1 MMHRVAVIQMN
12 SRDVLEDN
20 LAQAESLLV
29 HAANAGAVLAVL
41 PENFAMFAPN
51 VQRTT
56 AARIEEIIDRLSDIA
71 RRTGLWLVAGSIPS
85 AARPDGV
92 PVPEGR
98 VRSAGLV
105 LDATGRVQARYDK
118 IHLFDAQVADAQ
130 SSYRESAT
138 FEPGDDVVCLDTP
151 AGRLG
156 LAICY
161 DLRFPELFLALRR
174 QGAELIA
181 VPAAFTKVTGEAHWQ
196 VLLRARAIESQCY
209 LLGAGQAGVH
219 SGTRETWGHSQIID
233 PWGRVLAE
241 LSAPEPDFCT
251 AECDLV
257 ALAELRRQMPLLSH
271 RRLC

>member
-1 MMHRVAVIQMN
+1 MHRVAVIQMN

-20 LAQAESLLV
+20 LAQAETLLV
-29 HAANAGAVLAVL
+29 RAAADGAALAVL

-51 VQRTT
+51 VQRST
-56 AARIEEIIDRLSDIA
+56 ASRWDEITGCLAAMA

-85 AARPDGV
+85 ADRPDGR
-92 PVPEGR
+92 PVPGGR
-98 VRSAGLV
+98 VRSTCLV
-105 LDATGRVQARYDK
+105 MDAEGVVRSRYDK
-118 IHLFDAQVADAQ
+118 IHLFDAEVSDAQ

-138 FEPGDDVVCLDTP
+138 FEPGDAVVCVDTP
-151 AGRLG
+151 VGRLG

-181 VPAAFTKVTGEAHWQ
+181 VPAAFTRVTGEAHWQ
-196 VLLRARAIESQCY
+196 ILLRARAIESQCY

-219 SGTRETWGHSQIID
+219 SGTRETWGHSQVID

-241 LSAPEPDFCT
+241 LPVSTPDFC
-251 AECDLV
+251 AADCDLV